1 MGGIANSCL
10 IIHPRLVNDSSLR
23 SIESALEEA
32 QGLAEAINLNVLS
45 LLHFN
50 LKKIKASTFI
60 GSGHIEQT
68 KQEIENIGEPEVIIF
83 DGNLSP
89 SQQRNLERAFDCK
102 VIDRTGLILEIFG
115 ERAQTKEGRAQVQLA
130 ALNYQRSRLVRS
142 WTHLERQRGGAG
154 FTGGPGETQIELDRR
169 MIDEQII
176 RIKKELAR
184 VKKTRD
190 LQRAKRKKVPYPIVA
205 LVGYT
210 NAGKS
215 TLFNALTKADVMAK
229 DMLFAT
235 LDPTM
240 RIVRLPSGRN
250 IILADTVGFI
260 SNLPH
265 QLVEA
270 FKATLEEVIQADL
283 LLHVIDISDSDYQS
297 YKENVLHVLENI
309 HISEERLQDDL
320 IEVWNKFDKLD
331 VENKNYIET
340 HIQKNNTHDKINI
353 SATKQLNFDKLL
365 NLIDKKLG
373 KNETYFE
380 VILPSTEGQTTAWLH
395 ENTNIQQKSFTE
407 DNNIFITG
415 YIDNISARKLLY
427 DLKTKQIQ
435 LSHSLKKI
443 ERELIKE
450 DEK

>member
-10 IIHPRLVNDSSLR
+10 IIHPRLVYEPSLR

-32 QGLAEAINLNVLS
+32 QGLAEAINLNVLG

-50 LKKIKASTFI
+50 IKKIKASTFI
-60 GSGHIEQT
+60 GAGHIEQT
-68 KQEIENIGEPEVIIF
+68 QQELENIGEPEVIIF
-83 DGNLSP
+83 DGSLSP
-89 SQQRNLERAFDCK
+89 SQQRNLEKAFDCK

-184 VKKTRD
+184 IKKTRD
-190 LQRAKRKKVPYPIVA
+190 LQRTKRKKVPYPIVA

-240 RIVRLPSGRN
+240 RIVKLPSGRN

-270 FKATLEEVIQADL
+270 FQATLEEVIQADL
-283 LLHVIDISDSDYQS
+283 LLHVMDISDLEYQN
-297 YKENVLHVLENI
+297 YKENVLDVLKNI
-309 HISEERLQDDL
+309 HISEERLQSDL

-331 VENKNYIET
+331 SENQYSIQT
-340 HIQKNNTHDKINI
+340 HIQKNKEENKIHI
-353 SATKQLNFDKLL
+353 SAIKQLNFDKLL
-365 NLIDKKLG
+365 NLIDKKLS
-373 KNETYFE
+373 KNESYYD
-380 VILPSTEGQTTAWLH
+380 VILPITEGQITAWLH
-395 ENTNIQQKSFTE
+395 EHTHVQQKRFTE
-407 DNNIFITG
+407 DNHISITG
-415 YIDNISARKLLY
+415 YIDDTSANKLIK
-427 DLKTKQIQ
+427 DLKAKQIKI
-435 LSHSLKKI
+435 SHSLKEI
-443 ERELIKE
+443 EQKLICE
-450 DEK
+450 NER